1 MQRQNMRDRQGSL
14 ILPRDVARSAAKQL
28 KPQTLAALAADAIAS
43 RAAGGEP
50 CDALK
55 LFATDLAATAG
66 IDAFGALEA
75 SRAAVVHE
83 AALRFVALVTGDRP
97 E

>member
-1 MQRQNMRDRQGSL
+1 MQRQVTRDRQGSL
-14 ILPRDVARSAAKQL
+14 ILPRDVARAAAKQL
-28 KPQTLAALAADAIAS
+28 PPQTLAALAGDAIAS
-43 RAAGGEP
+43 RAAGDEP

-55 LFATDLAATAG
+55 RFAKDLGAAAG
-66 IDAFGALEA
+66 LDAFTALEA

-97 E
+97 D